1 MTINI
6 DIKQFEALL
15 RYIEVQKVIYDN
27 KHIKFRIHGTDFYS
41 DIVVEVRKNSND

>member
-15 RYIEVQKVIYDN
+15 QYIEDQKVIHDN
-27 KHIKFRIHGTDFYS
+27 KHIKFRIHGTDFYN
-41 DIVVEVRKNSND
+41 DIVVEVRRNNND